1 MFKDRALALPPLTST
16 FAKRLM
22 ERTKI
27 YTALKGVR
35 GWKSVDL
42 DELEQILVRF
52 SELITEQRWIK
63 ELDINPLLA
72 SPDRLLALDARV
84 VVYGPDVTEDELP
97 KLAIRPYP
105 TRYVSETT
113 TKDGTKVTL
122 RPIRPEDEPL
132 MVKYHQSLSDQSVY
146 LRYMHPMQLIDRVSH
161 ERLGRICH
169 SDYDRQITLVAE
181 DNDPET
187 NQPRI
192 IGASRLSK
200 LHSQNAAQY
209 TVMISDY
216 YQGKGLGTVLLSK
229 LIEIGRAEKL
239 EWIEAYITSDN
250 LAMQAVSK
258 KLGFTI
264 SPTDS

>member
-1 MFKDRALALPPLTST
+1 
-16 FAKRLM
+16 
-22 ERTKI
+22 
-27 YTALKGVR
+27 
-35 GWKSVDL
+35 
-42 DELEQILVRF
+42 
-52 SELITEQRWIK
+52 
-63 ELDINPLLA
+63 
-72 SPDRLLALDARV
+72 
-84 VVYGPDVTEDELP
+84 
-97 KLAIRPYP
+97 
-105 TRYVSETT
+105 
-113 TKDGTKVTL
+113 
-122 RPIRPEDEPL
+122 

-187 NQPRI
+187 NEPRI

-200 LHSQNAAQY
+200 LHSQNGASY
-209 TVMISDY
+209 TVMISDCC
-216 YQGKGLGTVLLSK
+216 QGKGLGTVLLSK

-264 SPTDS
+264 SPTDSEHLVRAELIL